1 MSDFDEILG
10 ELKSSGLFRTLS
22 TVGPIDGGHVR
33 VGEREFASFA
43 GNDYLGLRRHP
54 SVVAAAKAALDLY
67 GAGAGASRLLAGNV
81 AVHRELESALAA
93 FTGRDRALVFP
104 SGYQTNVG
112 VLTSLAGDG
121 DVLLLDS
128 LCHASLI
135 DGARLSKAQFRVYPH
150 GDTAQLDKAL
160 SRRAGRGRRVV
171 VTEGVFSMD
180 GDLAPLAEI
189 CRLVERHGAW
199 LILDDAHAFGVLG
212 REGRGLAEH
221 LGVTLPKRSV
231 FVGTL
236 SKALGS
242 QGGFAAG
249 SADVVDLLV
258 NCARSFI
265 YTTGLSPVSAAA
277 ALRALEIVREPSRR
291 KHLLELAGQARTM
304 LRSVIASVPEGV
316 TPIIPVV
323 VGEVERAAKL
333 SAHLLEAGIFAPP
346 IRPPTVPKGTARL
359 RLSLSADHT
368 EQDIEKLCGAL
379 REGLTRCGFSLDPP
393 RAET

>member
-1 MSDFDEILG
+1 MSDFDEMLG
-10 ELKSSGLFRTLS
+10 DLRSAGLFRSLS
-22 TVGPIDGGHVR
+22 VVEPIDGGHVR
-33 VGEREFASFA
+33 LGTREVVSFA

-81 AVHRELESALAA
+81 PVHQELESALAA
-93 FTGRDRALVFP
+93 FAGRDRALVFP

-112 VLTSLAGDG
+112 VLTTLAGDG
-121 DVLLLDS
+121 DVLFLDS

-150 GDTAQLDKAL
+150 GDTVRLDKAL
-160 SRRAGRGRRVV
+160 GRRTGGGRRVV

-189 CRLVERHGAW
+189 SRLVERHGAW
-199 LILDDAHAFGVLG
+199 LVLDDAHAFGVLG
-212 REGRGLAEH
+212 KGGRGLAEH
-221 LGVTLPKRSV
+221 LGVVLPERSV
-231 FVGTL
+231 FVATL

-249 SADVVDLLV
+249 SVEVVDLLV

-265 YTTGLSPVSAAA
+265 YTTGLSPGSAAA
-277 ALRALEIVREPSRR
+277 ALEALKLLGEPSRR
-291 KHLLELAGQARTM
+291 ERLLELSGRARTM
-304 LRSVIASVPEGV
+304 LRGVIPSVPAGV

-323 VGEVERAAKL
+323 VGEVSCAVKL
-333 SAHLLEAGIFAPP
+333 SAQLLEAGIFAPP
-346 IRPPTVPKGTARL
+346 IRPPTVPRGTARL
-359 RLSLSADHT
+359 RISLSADHT

-379 REGLTRCGFSLDPP
+379 REGLARCGFSLDRPS
-393 RAET
+393 AET

>member
-22 TVGPIDGGHVR
+22 TVEPIDGGHVR
-33 VGEREFASFA
+33 VGTREFVSFA
-43 GNDYLGLRRHP
+43 GNDYLGLRRNP

-67 GAGAGASRLLAGNV
+67 GVGAGASRLLAGS
-81 AVHRELESALAA
+81 APVHRELESALAA
-93 FTGRDRALVFP
+93 FMGRERALVFP

-112 VLTSLAGDG
+112 VLTAVAGDA
-121 DVLLLDS
+121 DVLFLDS

-135 DGARLSKAQFRVYPH
+135 DGGRLSKAQFRVYPH

-189 CRLVERHGAW
+189 SRLVERHGAW
-199 LILDDAHAFGVLG
+199 LVLDDAHAFGVLG
-212 REGRGLAEH
+212 KGGRGLAEH
-221 LGVTLPKRSV
+221 LGVALPERSV

-236 SKALGS
+236 SKAVGS

-249 SADVVDLLV
+249 SAGFVDLLV

-265 YTTGLSPVSAAA
+265 YTTGLSPACAGA
-277 ALRALEIVREPSRR
+277 ALEALKLLGEPSRR
-291 KHLLELAGQARTM
+291 EHLLELAGRARTM
-304 LRSVIASVPEGV
+304 LRGIFPSVPEGV
-316 TPIIPVV
+316 TPIIPLV
-323 VGEVERAAKL
+323 VGEVERAVKL
-333 SAHLLEAGIFAPP
+333 SAHLFEAGIFAPP
-346 IRPPTVPKGTARL
+346 IRPPTVPRGTARL
-359 RLSLSADHT
+359 RVSLSADHAP
-368 EQDIEKLCGAL
+368 EDIERLCNAL
-379 REGLTRCGFSLDPP
+379 GEGLTRCGFSLDPP
-393 RAET
+393 RGEF

>member
-1 MSDFDEILG
+1 
-10 ELKSSGLFRTLS
+10 
-22 TVGPIDGGHVR
+22 VR